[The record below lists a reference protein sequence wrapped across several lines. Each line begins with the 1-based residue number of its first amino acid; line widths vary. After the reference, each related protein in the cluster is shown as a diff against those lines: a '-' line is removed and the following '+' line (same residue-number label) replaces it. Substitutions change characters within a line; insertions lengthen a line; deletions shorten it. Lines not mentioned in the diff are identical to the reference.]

1 MNVIYSVKDYVS
13 NVFHQDVD
21 SGAIDVVAVQQ
32 DDSTLR
38 CSPFHVHF
46 GSLHKLK
53 EQDKTQVTLEVN
65 GHVVDDVRMKLGAAG
80 EAYFVQQVQ
89 EPVDENEYSASPLP
103 SPINCNEE
111 AAPFVVKGGAGAEIL
126 GGGQPEDEEDAVHN
140 AGVVHLEQGVEQAV
154 KHSES
159 SDRLTWGW
167 GALPSVR
174 YGSTEEDEE
183 LPMMVKSASVYFDA
197 VDIEAMMPSMNTE
210 NEGDS
215 AFGHPSM
222 SLCGHL
228 LTEDQSEEEVHCA
241 FAEHIVTFDF
251 FRANAASILA
261 DSRLRF
267 FVDGKLTP
275 YNTEMQ
281 AFLVSRVLF
290 PYSQRP
296 PILGSPPAENCSKK
310 TKTVSTTLNKNDIT
324 VSERDIAIDNYPSA
338 QFEGISK
345 IPAPS
350 AARSVF
356 IRTPSALTPLD
367 EVSSD
372 DGGSTQDTASFNGEV
387 YYKKS
392 LQPSQEELL
401 KMGLRVGTNDV
412 EFVLRSQRAG
422 ELERV
427 SAKLYMWPDTAKVVI
442 AQIDGA
448 ISSSAATGSM
458 FKRRDPAAMHPGA
471 LEFYSKLARNG
482 YRIVYVTCHGL
493 SQSNLLHAL
502 LHNGSGE
509 DGSMTLP
516 MGPVLL
522 SPDRLLAT
530 YNNEMIDAQDFK
542 VAALEALRALFPREV
557 NPFYAGFGTTQAD
570 SAVFTQVGVFQ
581 GKMFL
586 VDAVDGSLQHR
597 SLMGFHESYSSLLNR
612 MDSIFPSVYSPMTQ
626 RRGSTESSAQL
637 VTTPRKSMHSKA
649 STTSN
654 SSLVD
659 DKEQL
664 ISEVVASHVRTRSLA
679 DEAYNDIN
687 FWRIE
692 PGLVD

>member
-32 DDSTLR
+32 DDGTLR

-46 GSLHKLK
+46 GSLYKLK
-53 EQDKTQVTLEVN
+53 DQDKTQVTLEVN
-65 GHVVDDVRMKLGAAG
+65 GHVVDGVRMKVGAAG

-89 EPVDENEYSASPLP
+89 EPVDAKEYSASPLP
-103 SPINCNEE
+103 SPINCSED
-111 AAPFVVKGGAGAEIL
+111 AAPFAVRRESADTVISDGE
-126 GGGQPEDEEDAVHN
+126 QPEDEEDAVQSS
-140 AGVVHLEQGVEQAV
+140 GVVQMEHDREGNM

-174 YGSTEEDEE
+174 PGAVSEDDEE
-183 LPMMVKSASVYFDA
+183 LPRMVKSGSVYFDA
-197 VDIEAMMPSMNTE
+197 VDSEAMTSWMSPD
-210 NEGDS
+210 NEGDD
-215 AFGHPSM
+215 AFDHPSM

-228 LTEDQSEEEVHCA
+228 LTGEQSEDEVHRA
-241 FAEHIVTFDF
+241 FAENIVNFDF

-267 FVDGKLTP
+267 FVNGKLTT

-290 PYSQRP
+290 PYSQRLP
-296 PILGSPPAENCSKK
+296 VLDLSPGSSETAKS
-310 TKTVSTTLNKNDIT
+310 VSTIQTGTIRE
-324 VSERDIAIDNYPSA
+324 SEGDVFTDKYPTT
-338 QFEGISK
+338 QFEGVSK
-345 IPAPS
+345 IS
-350 AARSVF
+350 AGRSIF
-356 IRTPSALTPLD
+356 NRASSALAPLD
-367 EVSSD
+367 EVASD
-372 DGGSTQDTASFNGEV
+372 DGGSTQDTASFNGDV
-387 YYKKS
+387 YFKKS

-401 KMGLRVGTNDV
+401 MMGLRVGTNDV
-412 EFVLRSQRAG
+412 EFVLRCQETG

-448 ISSSAATGSM
+448 ISSRAATGSM

-471 LEFYSKLARNG
+471 PEFYSMLARNG

-502 LHNGSGE
+502 LHNGSEE
-509 DGSMTLP
+509 DSVVSLP
-516 MGPVLL
+516 MGPVLH

-530 YNNEMIDAQDFK
+530 NNNEMIDAQDFK
-542 VAALEALRALFPREV
+542 VAALETLRALFPREV
-557 NPFYAGFGTTQAD
+557 NPFYAAFGTTQSD
-570 SAVFTQVGVFQ
+570 SIVFTQVGVFQ
-581 GKMFL
+581 GKVFL
-586 VDAVDGSLQHR
+586 VDTIDGSLRHR
-597 SLMGFHESYSSLLNR
+597 SLMGFHESYGSLLSR
-612 MDSIFPSVYSPMTQ
+612 MDSIFPPIYSTMTQ
-626 RRGSTESSAQL
+626 RRGSNDINSPLITS
-637 VTTPRKSMHSKA
+637 RKSPHTKVRA
-649 STTSN
+649 TPTN
-654 SSLVD
+654 SFAG

>member
-154 KHSES
+154 KH
-159 SDRLTWGW
+159 T
-167 GALPSVR
+167 
-174 YGSTEEDEE
+174 
-183 LPMMVKSASVYFDA
+183 
-197 VDIEAMMPSMNTE
+197 
-210 NEGDS
+210 
-215 AFGHPSM
+215 
-222 SLCGHL
+222 
-228 LTEDQSEEEVHCA
+228 
-241 FAEHIVTFDF
+241 
-251 FRANAASILA
+251 
-261 DSRLRF
+261 
-267 FVDGKLTP
+267 
-275 YNTEMQ
+275 
-281 AFLVSRVLF
+281 
-290 PYSQRP
+290 
-296 PILGSPPAENCSKK
+296 
-310 TKTVSTTLNKNDIT
+310 
-324 VSERDIAIDNYPSA
+324 
-338 QFEGISK
+338 
-345 IPAPS
+345 
-350 AARSVF
+350 
-356 IRTPSALTPLD
+356 
-367 EVSSD
+367 
-372 DGGSTQDTASFNGEV
+372 
-387 YYKKS
+387 
-392 LQPSQEELL
+392 
-401 KMGLRVGTNDV
+401 
-412 EFVLRSQRAG
+412 
-422 ELERV
+422 
-427 SAKLYMWPDTAKVVI
+427 
-442 AQIDGA
+442 
-448 ISSSAATGSM
+448 
-458 FKRRDPAAMHPGA
+458 
-471 LEFYSKLARNG
+471 
-482 YRIVYVTCHGL
+482 
-493 SQSNLLHAL
+493 
-502 LHNGSGE
+502 
-509 DGSMTLP
+509 
-516 MGPVLL
+516 
-522 SPDRLLAT
+522 
-530 YNNEMIDAQDFK
+530 
-542 VAALEALRALFPREV
+542 LEALRALFPREV

-570 SAVFTQVGVFQ
+570 SVVFTQVGVFQ